1 MLNESSNGKPL
12 MKESIKTGIS
22 FGLASGVIT
31 TLGLM
36 TGLNAGTK
44 SELAVIGGILVIAI
58 ADALSDSVGIHIS
71 EESENVHTEREI
83 WAATI
88 STFFSKLIT
97 ALTFVIPVLLLP
109 LPVAMIV
116 SVIWGLCLVSVLS
129 FWIARLAGVA
139 AWKVIVEHLV
149 ITVAVVV
156 ISHLVGLWVAAVF
169 A

>member
-1 MLNESSNGKPL
+1 MPDENS
-12 MKESIKTGIS
+12 KETPQMQHSIKTGMS
-22 FGLASGVIT
+22 FGLTSGVIT

-44 SELAVIGGILVIAI
+44 SELAVIGGIMVIAI

-71 EESENVHTEREI
+71 EESENVHSERQI

-97 ALTFVIPVLLLP
+97 ALTFLVPVLLFP
-109 LPVAMIV
+109 LETAIMV
-116 SVIWGLCLVSVLS
+116 SVVWGLCLVSLLS
-129 FWIARLAGVA
+129 FWISRLSGVA
-139 AWKVIVEHLV
+139 TWKVIVEHLV

-156 ISHLVGLWVAAVF
+156 IAQLVGLWVAAVF

>member
-1 MLNESSNGKPL
+1 

-71 EESENVHTEREI
+71 EGLAS
-83 WAATI
+83 I
-88 STFFSKLIT
+88 SAKNRKTFTPSARSGRPPFPPFS
-97 ALTFVIPVLLLP
+97 PN
-109 LPVAMIV
+109 
-116 SVIWGLCLVSVLS
+116 
-129 FWIARLAGVA
+129 
-139 AWKVIVEHLV
+139 
-149 ITVAVVV
+149 
-156 ISHLVGLWVAAVF
+156 
-169 A
+169 